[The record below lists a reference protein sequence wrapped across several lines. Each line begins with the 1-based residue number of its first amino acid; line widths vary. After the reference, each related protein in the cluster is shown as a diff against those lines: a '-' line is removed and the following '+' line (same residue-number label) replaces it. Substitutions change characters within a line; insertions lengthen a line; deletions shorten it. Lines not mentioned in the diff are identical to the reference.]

1 MNASRQED
9 LGMIKIM
16 VAMEVIARILEV
28 DSMT

>member
-16 VAMEVIARILEV
+16 VVMAVIARKLEV